1 MKLTEKQERTLRAAI
16 DRIIPP
22 DDYAG
27 AWDAGVGDYLARQ
40 FDGDLSPVVDLYLA
54 GLASLDDEASSR
66 YQNTF
71 ERLSE
76 DEKDFLLSQVE
87 KGEVLTNWT
96 VSPTRFFTLLV
107 ETTVEGFYSD
117 PEQGGNRDRLSWVMT
132 GFESA

>member
-1 MKLTEKQERTLRAAI
+1 MKLTEEQQRTLRATI

-27 AWDAGVGDYLARQ
+27 AWDAGVADYLLRQ
-40 FDGDLSPVVDLYLA
+40 FEGDLSPVVELYLA
-54 GLASLDDEASSR
+54 GLSSLEDEASTR

-71 ERLSE
+71 EKLSD
-76 DEKDFLLSQVE
+76 DEKDFLLRQVE
-87 KGEVLTNWT
+87 IGEVRANWT
-96 VSPTRFFTLLV
+96 VSPPRFFTLLV

-132 GFESA
+132 EFESA

>member
-1 MKLTEKQERTLRAAI
+1 MKLTEKQQKTLRAAI
-16 DRIIPP
+16 DRIVPP

-27 AWDAGVGDYLARQ
+27 AWDAGVADYLSRQ
-40 FDGDLSPVVDLYLA
+40 FEGDLSPVTDLYLA
-54 GLASLDDEASSR
+54 GLTSLDDESITR

-71 ERLSE
+71 EKLSD
-76 DEKDFLLSQVE
+76 DEKDFLLRQVE
-87 KGEVLTNWT
+87 QGEVLTNWT
-96 VSPTRFFTLLV
+96 VSPPRFFTLLV

>member
-1 MKLTEKQERTLRAAI
+1 MKLTEEQQLTLRAAI

-27 AWDAGVGDYLARQ
+27 AWDAGVSGYLARQ
-40 FDGDLSPVVDLYLA
+40 FEGDLSGVTNLYLA
-54 GLASLDDEASSR
+54 GLTSLVDEARAR

-71 ERLSE
+71 EKLSD

-87 KGEVLTNWT
+87 QGEVLTTWT
-96 VSPTRFFTLLV
+96 VSPPRFFTLLV

-117 PEQGGNRDRLSWVMT
+117 PEQGGNRDRLAWIMT
-132 GFESA
+132 GFENE